1 MQRSVR
7 GTVDLFGSRMA
18 KRSWVGDAL
27 CSTAELCGYLPVE
40 TPVIEPLAVFH
51 RTLGPGSEVVAKE
64 MFEIKPR
71 GGEGDDLLVLR
82 PENTASVVRAVLNA
96 NLQHTLPLHLY
107 YLGPQFRYE
116 RPQRG
121 RQRQFTQFGVECFG
135 KNNLET
141 DLESI
146 VTADLALKRVLGQ
159 DSRVTLKI
167 NTLGA
172 GEADR
177 QVFTKRFLEHLTHN
191 QSSLSEDTRRRISEG
206 RVLRV
211 LDSKDLGDIAVVE
224 SGPRLIDFL
233 PPGESARLHST
244 IRQLQ
249 QVHGMAN
256 VELDHKLVRGLD
268 YYSQVCFEFVSHELG
283 GLTVCAGG
291 RYDGLAKT
299 LGHATPLPAIGW
311 ACGVER
317 LELLVKDFAPATLDV
332 LVVPLFT
339 AGGDGDERIQTRA
352 AQLVKTARELGL
364 SSRAY
369 CGGAGEK
376 NSLKKALKEAETV
389 RATFAC
395 VVGQNEVDNDVVL
408 VRDMAAATVT
418 ERPASLARTWL
429 GQLCK

>member
-7 GTVDLFGSRMA
+7 GTADLFGTRMA
-18 KRSWVGDAL
+18 KRKWVGDVL
-27 CSTAELCGYLPVE
+27 CSAAELCGYLPVE
-40 TPVIEPLAVFH
+40 TPVIEPLAVFQ

-71 GGEGDDLLVLR
+71 AEGDDLLVLR

-96 NLQHTLPLHLY
+96 NLQHALPLHLY

-135 KNNLET
+135 KNNPET

-146 VTADLALKRVLGQ
+146 VTANLALTRVLGGENKIK
-159 DSRVTLKI
+159 LKI

-172 GEADR
+172 GETDR
-177 QVFTKRFLEHLTHN
+177 QVFTERFLEHLTQH

-211 LDSKDLGDIAVVE
+211 LDSKDLGDISVVE
-224 SGPRLIDFL
+224 SGPKLIDFL
-233 PPGESARLHST
+233 PPAESARLHST

-256 VELDHKLVRGLD
+256 VELDHNLVRGLD
-268 YYSQVCFEFVSHELG
+268 YYSQVCFEFVSQDLG

-317 LELLVKDFAPATLDV
+317 LELLVKDFTPAKLDV

-339 AGGDGDERIQTRA
+339 SGGESNELIQTRA
-352 AQLVKTARELGL
+352 AQLVQSAREMGL

-369 CGGAGEK
+369 CGGVMEK

-395 VVGQNEVDNDVVL
+395 VVGQQEVESDVVL
-408 VRDMAAATVT
+408 VRDMATATVT
-418 ERPASLARTWL
+418 ERPASLASKWMS
-429 GQLCK
+429 QLCK